1 MAEASSP
8 KVVLKKKQIPL
19 VIDFCIEEGIE
30 FSAKQQT
37 FPDIDWELDLKLK
50 DFKAAVLLGMFL
62 RESRIDI
69 DGIDPVRY
77 KRSAKKSDEKTE
89 PPAKPEPTAKEE
101 RSKTEKTA
109 PENTS
114 EPRLI

>member
-1 MAEASSP
+1 MAEASNP

-50 DFKAAVLLGMFL
+50 DFKTAVLLGMFL

-69 DGIDPVRY
+69 NGIDPARY
-77 KRSAKKSDEKTE
+77 KRSTKKTDEKTE
-89 PPAKPEPTAKEE
+89 STTKPEPVAKEE
-101 RSKTEKTA
+101 KLKTEKPA